1 MSDSQVVQTVSRF
14 ARNLD
19 ADGSVRV
26 PRQIGAA
33 PLGPPG
39 PYRSASREFISSER
53 IERLRG
59 EERPTVVI

>member
-1 MSDSQVVQTVSRF
+1 MSHSQVVQTVQRF

-39 PYRSASREFISSER
+39 PYRSASWDFKVLKGDR
-53 IERLRG
+53 RG
-59 EERPTVVI
+59 KARM